1 MSGCLLSKTLFHF
14 FSSKCYCTP
23 VLHWKFFSGCVLY
36 LLEGALV
43 GVGMVDWNNLR
54 KIWVYYTRWWWG
66 QTHLVVA
73 LIKTFSVKSFYVAT
87 LNFGSDSY
95 KFMLKTKSPSTI
107 KTFLCLAL
115 KISISTQEVLLQ
127 RGGRCPESCLFCG
140 QGENINHPFF
150 TCPVGQ

>member
-1 MSGCLLSKTLFHF
+1 LGWEWLIGITCGKSESITPDDDEDKHIWLLPS
-14 FSSKCYCTP
+14 
-23 VLHWKFFSGCVLY
+23 
-36 LLEGALV
+36 
-43 GVGMVDWNNLR
+43 
-54 KIWVYYTRWWWG
+54 
-66 QTHLVVA
+66 
-73 LIKTFSVKSFYVAT
+73 IKTFSAKSFYVAT